1 MTELRLYRLPSLSAD
16 RPGPRAESPGAESGA
31 DPLLERAEFQ
41 EEIESLHRASRYPL
55 SRAGELLQQRQEARR
70 LFGNAGS
77 LHIQHYRKRM
87 DVSLLMSPQ
96 AKHQRM
102 YRGASLH
109 SEASQVELNRATT
122 HKTSA
127 VVVSPEDTSG
137 YDSSFVK
144 GLLEAERKQML
155 DEQRSSFKGAKV
167 SFMGDLRTWTT
178 SPYQKYER
186 KIFKGGVHHLLE
198 RGV

>member
-1 MTELRLYRLPSLSAD
+1 
-16 RPGPRAESPGAESGA
+16 
-31 DPLLERAEFQ
+31 
-41 EEIESLHRASRYPL
+41 
-55 SRAGELLQQRQEARR
+55 
-70 LFGNAGS
+70 
-77 LHIQHYRKRM
+77 
-87 DVSLLMSPQ
+87 MSPQ

-109 SEASQVELNRATT
+109 SEASQVELDHATT

-127 VVVSPEDTSG
+127 VVVSPEEDTSG

-186 KIFKGGVHHLLE
+186 KIFKGGCTIFLSVVSNGFFPPHNYRIRLTRPVTTRTRVTKRRRARTRRATTTNTRTAKPRLTAS
-198 RGV
+198 VYSC

>member
-1 MTELRLYRLPSLSAD
+1 
-16 RPGPRAESPGAESGA
+16 
-31 DPLLERAEFQ
+31 
-41 EEIESLHRASRYPL
+41 
-55 SRAGELLQQRQEARR
+55 
-70 LFGNAGS
+70 
-77 LHIQHYRKRM
+77 M

-178 SPYQKYER
+178 
-186 KIFKGGVHHLLE
+186 
-198 RGV
+198 